1 MLPLNVVCTLSY
13 IILRIV
19 THTRARSSFIPRLHA
34 ATTPGLAAESHIQI
48 SFTLTVMAKMN
59 KKMVISSKQIKK
71 SVSQS
76 KEKTHS
82 QIQLEEESWK
92 AQKTWYR

>member
-1 MLPLNVVCTLSY
+1 
-13 IILRIV
+13 
-19 THTRARSSFIPRLHA
+19 
-34 ATTPGLAAESHIQI
+34 
-48 SFTLTVMAKMN
+48 MAKMN